1 MVRIKVRDT
10 DDELN
15 GKVLEAVHIDE
26 AGDAELNATDAERY
40 GTRWIFKPY
49 FDVINEDEV
58 YKIII
63 SVKNLLELHSVL
75 DQLPQHVIESATL
88 ETI

>member
-10 DDELN
+10 DAELN

-26 AGDAELNATDAERY
+26 SGDAVLNDSDAERY
-40 GTRWIFKPY
+40 GTSWIFKPY
-49 FDVINEDEV
+49 FDVINGDEV

-63 SVKNLLELHSVL
+63 NMKDLLELYSVL

>member
-1 MVRIKVRDT
+1 MVRIKVKDV
-10 DDELN
+10 DAELN
-15 GKVLEAVHIDE
+15 GKVLEVDYIDE
-26 AGDAELNATDAERY
+26 SGDAVLSDVDSDRY
-40 GTRWIFKPY
+40 GTRWIFKSY

-63 SVKNLLELHSVL
+63 NVKNLMELYSVL

>member
-10 DDELN
+10 DAELN
-15 GKVLEAVHIDE
+15 GKVLEADYIDE
-26 AGDAELNATDAERY
+26 TGDAVLSAQDADRY
-40 GTRWIFKPY
+40 GTGWIFKPY
-49 FDVINEDEV
+49 FDVINGDEV

-63 SVKNLLELHSVL
+63 NVKDLMELHLVL

>member
-1 MVRIKVRDT
+1 MVRIKVRDI
-10 DDELN
+10 DPELN
-15 GKVLEAVHIDE
+15 GKVLEAVRIDE
-26 AGDAELNATDAERY
+26 AGDAELNDSDAERY
-40 GTRWIFKPY
+40 GTGWIFKPY

-58 YKIII
+58 YKITIN
-63 SVKNLLELHSVL
+63 VKNLMELYLVL

>member
-10 DDELN
+10 DMELN
-15 GKVLEAVHIDE
+15 GKVLEVDYIDE
-26 AGDAELNATDAERY
+26 SGDAFLSDADSERY

-49 FDVINEDEV
+49 FDVINEDEAYRV
-58 YKIII
+58 II
-63 SVKNLLELHSVL
+63 SVKNLMELYSVL
-75 DQLPQHVIESATL
+75 DHLPQHVIESATL